1 MLQGEMPTT
10 IKGAMEICL
19 GWEGS
24 MPDNPSSMGNCVTAL
39 GQFESAHAAW
49 DWACL
54 SVKES
59 RHDVMQVGD
68 QGPDHAV

>member
-24 MPDNPSSMGNCVTAL
+24 TPDSPSSMGNCVTAL
-39 GQFESAHAAW
+39 GQFESAQC
-49 DWACL
+49 CL
-54 SVKES
+54 GLGMSFRQRE
-59 RHDVMQVGD
+59 
-68 QGPDHAV
+68 PP